1 MQRNVEIIEKF
12 IAFYENQNVDKKRE
26 IRDSFLNETML
37 SYPAWFSKL
46 RRKSFSLL
54 ELKFLCSLCGIN
66 FDPCP

>member
-12 IAFYENQNVDKKRE
+12 IAFYENQNVNKKRE

-46 RRKSFSLL
+46 RRKSFSFGKATL
-54 ELKFLCSLCGIN
+54 I
-66 FDPCP
+66 